1 MEFCSVTSDT
11 NDYYDRLD
19 KAEREWEESA
29 VERQEAINDRR
40 DEIVESVWLSNDSDY
55 NLLFDQGVNDAIRDL
70 LQNRTG
76 SVHKMTMDD
85 VVMLATDAMN
95 LLLKLEEAATPI
107 AVEEINKQ
115 WEVVL

>member
-11 NDYYDRLD
+11 NDYYNRIDR
-19 KAEREWEESA
+19 AEREWEESA
-29 VERQEAINDRR
+29 VERQEAIIDRR
-40 DEIVESVWLSNDSDY
+40 DEIVESVWLENDSDY
-55 NLLFDQGVNDAIRDL
+55 NLLFDQGVNDALRDL

-76 SVHKMTMDD
+76 NVHKMTMDE
-85 VVMLATDAMN
+85 VVMIATDAMN
-95 LLLKLEEAATPI
+95 FLLQLQAAATPI

>member
-11 NDYYDRLD
+11 NDYYDRID
-19 KAEREWEESA
+19 RAEREWEESA
-29 VERQEAINDRR
+29 IERQEAIIDRR
-40 DEIVESVWLSNDSDY
+40 DEIVESVWLENDSDY
-55 NLLFDQGVNDAIRDL
+55 NLLFDQGVNDALRDL

-76 SVHKMTMDD
+76 NVHKMTMDE
-85 VVMLATDAMN
+85 VVMIATDAMN
-95 LLLKLEEAATPI
+95 FLLQLQAAATPI